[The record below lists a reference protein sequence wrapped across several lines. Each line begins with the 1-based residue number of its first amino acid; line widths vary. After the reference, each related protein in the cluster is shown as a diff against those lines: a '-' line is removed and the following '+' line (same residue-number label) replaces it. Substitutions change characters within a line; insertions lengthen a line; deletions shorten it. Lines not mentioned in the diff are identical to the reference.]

1 MIEGNPT
8 DTNEPGFRTLVKE
21 QIAGVYE
28 GKVDP
33 KGAEGTDG
41 LRKAVELV
49 GGAPIC
55 IALPISEHACQD
67 EFRTNF
73 KNETCPA
80 ISRVGQVNRDK
91 HFYGLGRATTGTLIK
106 AHIEGGLVIGLS
118 NQAKEIEKEI
128 IANRLT
134 IQTGSAC
141 YARAQA
147 LQAALRDQTNV
158 KLLEKVAECDVTNTE
173 ACSTKK
179 YFQSSFSTL
188 QVAYLLLAKCRLID
202 EGAAKA
208 RKYSF
213 NYVGRI
219 ESELVKKCLA
229 RHRGNPPAMK
239 TCYTNEF
246 NSWIKAKALNVF
258 PLLATCP

>member
-1 MIEGNPT
+1 
-8 DTNEPGFRTLVKE
+8 
-21 QIAGVYE
+21 
-28 GKVDP
+28 VDP
-33 KGAEGTDG
+33 NGAEGTDG

-91 HFYGLGRATTGTLIK
+91 HFYGLGRATTGTFET
-106 AHIEGGLVIGLS
+106 AHIAGGLVMGLS

-213 NYVGRI
+213 IYVGRI